1 MLTQKA
7 YKVELNP
14 NNNQITSLL
23 QHCGCARL
31 AYNWALDRC
40 QQKISKPNAMQ
51 LHKELNAIK
60 AVDFPFMYEVSK
72 CAPQE
77 ALRDLQKAFENF
89 FQKRSGFPKFKSRHR
104 SKNTFRLTGSIKVE
118 SNRIKLP
125 RLGWIRLKETDYIP
139 LEAHILSVTLSE
151 SGGKWYCSVL
161 VKEEIEPLTKT
172 DEVLGV
178 DLGIKSL
185 ATCSDGFVV
194 ENPKSLPKYE
204 QKIKRLQRIL
214 SRRKKGSNR
223 RKKIQNKLK
232 RVWKRVSDT
241 RKDNIHKSTSH
252 IVKTKQY
259 GVVVLE
265 NLNVSGMA
273 KNHKLAK
280 AIHDASMSEFRRCIE
295 YKAKWYGVEVVIA
308 DRWFPSSKVCS
319 ECGCIKNNLTLNDR
333 AYECEH
339 CDSVMDRDLNAAINL
354 KNTASSVEIYA
365 HGDNSIPDSTESVGC
380 RRSEKQTQSLV
391 SC

>member
-14 NNNQITSLL
+14 NNKQITSLL

-60 AVDFPFMYEVSK
+60 SIEFPFMYEVSK

-89 FQKRSGFPKFKSRHR
+89 FQKRGGFPKFKSKHR

-118 SNRIKLP
+118 GNRIKLP
-125 RLGWIRLKETDYIP
+125 RLGWIRLKESDYVP
-139 LEAHILSVTLSE
+139 SDAHILSVTL
-151 SGGKWYCSVL
+151 
-161 VKEEIEPLTKT
+161 EEIETLSKT
-172 DEVLGV
+172 DEILGI

-194 ENPKSLPKYE
+194 ENPKSLAKYE
-204 QKIKRLQRIL
+204 QKIKKLQRIL
-214 SRRKKGSNR
+214 ARRKKGSNR

-232 RVWKRVSDT
+232 RVWERVANT
-241 RKDNIHKSTSH
+241 RRDNIHKSTSH
-252 IVKTKQY
+252 IVKSKQY
-259 GVVVLE
+259 GTLVLE
-265 NLNVSGMA
+265 NLNVSGMT

-280 AIHDASMSEFRRCIE
+280 AIQDASMSEFRRCIE
-295 YKAKWYGVEVVIA
+295 YKAKWYGVEVIIA
-308 DRWFPSSKVCS
+308 DRWFPSSKGCS
-319 ECGCIKNNLTLNDR
+319 ECGCIKDNLSLNDR
-333 AYECEH
+333 VYECEH
-339 CDSVMDRDLNAAINL
+339 CGSVMDRDLNAAINL

-365 HGDNSIPDSTESVGC
+365 HGDNSIPDSIELVGC
-380 RRSEKQTQSLV
+380 RRSEKQTQNL
-391 SC
+391 SCC